1 MRIRSSHQSGGRPRL
16 RTLSATAAV
25 LALALAGCG
34 TSSSDDEPSSKSA
47 PGQQGFTPPKVEMAK
62 SLGKSEGSLNILAW
76 PGYAEDGSN
85 DPAVDWVT
93 AYEKQTGC
101 QATVKYF
108 GTSDEAVSLMR
119 TGDYD
124 VVSASGDASL
134 RLIAAGTVAPFN
146 TELAGNYADVSG
158 FLKDQSWNSVGG
170 QMYGVPHGWGANLLM
185 YNTKVV
191 KPAPTS
197 WASVFDDAGP
207 YKGKVTAYDS
217 PIYIADAALYLM
229 DTKPDLGIKNPY
241 ALDQEQLD
249 AAVALLKKQRA
260 NVGEYW
266 SDYTKEVSA
275 FKAGSTVIGTTWQ
288 VIANIAEADAPV
300 KAFLPEEG
308 STGWS
313 DTWMVAAKAKHPNC
327 AYQWANYIV
336 SPKANAQVAEY
347 FGEAPANLKA
357 CRLTSDKGFCKAY
370 HAADESYAKKIWYW
384 STPIKQCLD
393 GRTDVTCTD
402 YAAWT
407 TAWQQ
412 IKG

>member
-1 MRIRSSHQSGGRPRL
+1 MRKWTIAAGVGA
-16 RTLSATAAV
+16 LSLV
-25 LALALAGCG
+25 LAGCG
-34 TSSSDDEPSSKSA
+34 TSGGSDSATTA
-47 PGQQGFTPPKVEMAK
+47 PGSKGFTPPDIPMQK
-62 SLGKSEGSLNILAW
+62 SLGKSEGAVNILAW

-85 DPAVDWVT
+85 DKTVDWVT
-93 AYEKQTGC
+93 PFEKQTGC
-101 QATVKYF
+101 QAKVKYF
-108 GTSDEAVSLMR
+108 ATSDEAVSLMK

-134 RLIAAGTVAPFN
+134 RLVAGGIVAPFN
-146 TELAGNYADVSG
+146 TKLAPNYADVAP
-158 FLKDQSWNSVGG
+158 FLKNRDWNSVKG
-170 QMYGVPHGWGANLLM
+170 QMYGMPHGWGANLLM
-185 YNTKVV
+185 YNTKTV

-197 WASVFDDAGP
+197 WAAVFDGASKF
-207 YKGKVTAYDS
+207 KGKVTAYDS

-229 DTKPDLGIKNPY
+229 QTQPDLKIKNPY
-241 ALDQEQLD
+241 ALDQSQFD
-249 AAVALLKKQRA
+249 AAVSLLKKQRQ

-288 VIANIAEADAPV
+288 VIANIASEGSPV
-300 KAFLPEEG
+300 KAVLPKNG

-327 AYQWANYIV
+327 AYLWANYVV
-336 SPKANAQVAEY
+336 SPKVNAQVAEY

-357 CRLTSDKGFCKAY
+357 CQHTSDKSFCAGY
-370 HAADESYAKKIWYW
+370 HADDAAYANKIYYW

-393 GRTDVTCTD
+393 GRTNVRCTD
-402 YAAWT
+402 YADWT
-407 TAWQQ
+407 TAWQE